1 MKVTIEQ
8 TLDQA
13 GTGAF
18 QRGLLGVFGLVWAA
32 DAMQVLAV
40 GFTGAS
46 IARTFGLTI
55 PQALQTGTLFF
66 LGMLIGAAAFGRLA
80 DKYGRRRVLLITVAC
95 DAVFGLLSAFA
106 PNFGILLALRFMTGV
121 AVGGTLPVDYAMMAE
136 FLPARNRGRWLVMLE
151 GFWAVGTVIIAL
163 AAWATSLAGV
173 EDAWRYIFIVTAAP
187 ALIGIWLRLWVPE
200 SPMHLLKSERP
211 EEAKS
216 VMNRVLRRNGKP
228 ELPPKA
234 RLEAPLMVTNEKLLS
249 PNLRQRTLTT
259 LAIWFLVSVSYYGI
273 FTWIPAKLAGD
284 GFGFVR
290 GYGFLVVVALAQL
303 PGYALAAYG
312 VEAWGG
318 RKKTLIAFLFISA
331 AACALFTVANSS
343 AVVGAS
349 ILIMSF
355 ALLGTWGGAL
365 YAFTPEL
372 YPTGLRASGMGAAGA
387 MARLGGLLAPSALA
401 LVISQSFYVAVAL
414 FAGGLLALAGIIAF
428 FIDVETRQKA
438 LD

>member
-1 MKVTIEQ
+1 MKMTIEQ

-40 GFTGAS
+40 GFTGAA
-46 IARTFGLTI
+46 IAKTFGLTV

-66 LGMLIGAAAFGRLA
+66 LGMLIGAALFGRLA

-95 DAVFGLLSAFA
+95 DALFGLLSAFA
-106 PNFGILLALRFMTGV
+106 PGFGILLALRFMTGV

-200 SPMHLLKSERP
+200 SPMHLLKSGRP

-234 RLEAPLMVTNEKLLS
+234 RLEAPLMATGEKLLS

-312 VEAWGG
+312 VEAWG

-355 ALLGTWGGAL
+355 ALLGTWGAL

-414 FAGGLLALAGIIAF
+414 FAGLLALAGIIAF

>member
-40 GFTGAS
+40 GFTGAA
-46 IARTFGLTI
+46 IAKTFGLTI

-66 LGMLIGAAAFGRLA
+66 LGMLIGAAVFGRLA

-106 PNFGILLALRFMTGV
+106 PSFGVLLALRFMTGV

-136 FLPARNRGRWLVMLE
+136 FLPAKNRGRWLVMLE

-200 SPMHLLKSERP
+200 SPMHLLKSGRQ

-234 RLEAPLMVTNEKLLS
+234 RLEAPFMVTGEKLLS

-259 LAIWFLVSVSYYGI
+259 MAIWFLVSVSYYGI

-312 VEAWGG
+312 VEAWG
-318 RKKTLIAFLFISA
+318 RKKTLITFLFISA

-355 ALLGTWGGAL
+355 ALLGTWGAL

-401 LVISQSFYVAVAL
+401 LVISQSFYLAVAL
-414 FAGGLLALAGIIAF
+414 FAGLLALAGIIAF

-438 LD
+438 LS

>member
-1 MKVTIEQ
+1 MKITIEQ
-8 TLDQA
+8 SLDQA

-40 GFTGAS
+40 GFTAAS
-46 IARTFGLTI
+46 IAKTFGLTV

-66 LGMLIGAAAFGRLA
+66 FGMLIGAAVFGRLA
-80 DKYGRRRVLLITVAC
+80 DRYGRRRVLLVTVAC

-106 PNFGILLALRFMTGV
+106 PGFEVLLVLRFLTGV

-136 FLPARNRGRWLVMLE
+136 FLPSKNRGRWLVMLE
-151 GFWAVGTVIIAL
+151 GFWAVGTVVIAL
-163 AAWATSLAGV
+163 AAWAASLAGV
-173 EDAWRYIFIVTAAP
+173 EDAWRYIFVVTAAP

-200 SPMHLLKSERP
+200 SPMHLLKSGRAD
-211 EEAKS
+211 EAKA
-216 VMNRVLRRNGKP
+216 VMNRVLRRNGKA

-234 RLEAPLMVTNEKLLS
+234 RLEAPLLATDERLLS
-249 PNLRQRTLTT
+249 PKLRQRTLAT

-312 VEAWGG
+312 VETWG
-318 RKKTLIAFLFISA
+318 RRKTLISFLFISA
-331 AACALFTVANSS
+331 AACALFTIADSS

-355 ALLGTWGGAL
+355 ALLGTWGAL

-372 YPTGLRASGMGAAGA
+372 YPTALRASGMGAAGA

-401 LVISQSFYVAVAL
+401 IVISQSFNVAVAM
-414 FAGGLLALAGIIAF
+414 FAGLLALAGVIAF
-428 FIDVETRQKA
+428 LINVETRQQA
-438 LD
+438 LN

>member
-1 MKVTIEQ
+1 MKITIEQ
-8 TLDQA
+8 SLDQA

-40 GFTGAS
+40 GFTAAS
-46 IARTFGLTI
+46 IAKTFGLTV

-66 LGMLIGAAAFGRLA
+66 FGMLVGAAVFGRLA
-80 DKYGRRRVLLITVAC
+80 DRYGRRRVLLVTVAC

-106 PNFGILLALRFMTGV
+106 PGFEVLLVLRFLTGV

-136 FLPARNRGRWLVMLE
+136 FLPSKNRGRWLVMLE
-151 GFWAVGTVIIAL
+151 GFWAVGTVVIAL
-163 AAWATSLAGV
+163 AAWAASLAGV
-173 EDAWRYIFIVTAAP
+173 EDAWRYIFVVTAAP

-200 SPMHLLKSERP
+200 SPMHLLKSGRAD
-211 EEAKS
+211 EAKA

-234 RLEAPLMVTNEKLLS
+234 RLEAPLLVTDERLLS
-249 PNLRQRTLTT
+249 PKLRQRTLAT

-312 VEAWGG
+312 VETWG
-318 RKKTLIAFLFISA
+318 RRRTLISFLFISA
-331 AACALFTVANSS
+331 AACALFTIADSS

-355 ALLGTWGGAL
+355 ALLGTWGAL

-372 YPTGLRASGMGAAGA
+372 YPTALRASGMGAAGA

-401 LVISQSFYVAVAL
+401 IVISQSFNVAVAM
-414 FAGGLLALAGIIAF
+414 FAGLLALAGVIAF
-428 FIDVETRQKA
+428 LINVETRQQA
-438 LD
+438 LN

>member
-18 QRGLLGVFGLVWAA
+18 QRGLMGVFGLVWAA

-46 IARTFGLTI
+46 IAQTFGLSV

-80 DKYGRRRVLLITVAC
+80 DKYGRRRVLLVTVAC

-106 PNFGILLALRFMTGV
+106 PGFGILLFLRFMTGV

-136 FLPARNRGRWLVMLE
+136 FLPTRNRGRWLVMLE
-151 GFWAVGTVIIAL
+151 GFWAVGTVVIAV
-163 AAWATSLAGV
+163 AAWATSLSGA
-173 EDAWRYIFIVTAAP
+173 EDGWRYIFIVTAAP

-200 SPMHLLKSERP
+200 SPMHLLKSGRS

-228 ELPPKA
+228 ELA
-234 RLEAPLMVTNEKLLS
+234 SNVRLEAPLMVTNEKLLS
-249 PNLRQRTLTT
+249 PNLRQRTLTA

-312 VEAWGG
+312 VETWG
-318 RKKTLIAFLFISA
+318 RRKTLITFLFISA
-331 AACALFTVANSS
+331 AACALFTVADSS
-343 AVVGAS
+343 QVVGAS

-355 ALLGTWGGAL
+355 ALLGTWGAL

-401 LVISQSFYVAVAL
+401 LVISQSFYIAVAL
-414 FAGGLLALAGIIAF
+414 FAGLLALAGIIAF

>member
-40 GFTGAS
+40 GFTGAA
-46 IARTFGLTI
+46 IAKTFGLTI

-66 LGMLIGAAAFGRLA
+66 LGMLIGAAVFGRLA

-106 PNFGILLALRFMTGV
+106 PSFGVLLALRFMTGV

-136 FLPARNRGRWLVMLE
+136 FLPAKNRGRWLVMLE

-173 EDAWRYIFIVTAAP
+173 EDAWRYIFVVTAAP

-200 SPMHLLKSERP
+200 SPMHLLKSGRP

-234 RLEAPLMVTNEKLLS
+234 RLEAPLMVTGEKLLS
-249 PNLRQRTLTT
+249 SNLRQRTLTT

-312 VEAWGG
+312 VETWG

-331 AACALFTVANSS
+331 AACVLFTVANSS
-343 AVVGAS
+343 AVVGSS

-355 ALLGTWGGAL
+355 ALLGTWGAL

-414 FAGGLLALAGIIAF
+414 FAGLLALAGIIAF

-438 LD
+438 LN

>member
-1 MKVTIEQ
+1 MKITIEQ
-8 TLDQA
+8 SLDQA

-40 GFTGAS
+40 GFTAAS
-46 IARTFGLTI
+46 IAKTFGLTV

-66 LGMLIGAAAFGRLA
+66 FGMLVGAAVFGRLA
-80 DKYGRRRVLLITVAC
+80 DRYGRRRVLLVTVAC

-106 PNFGILLALRFMTGV
+106 PGFEVLLALRFLTGV

-136 FLPARNRGRWLVMLE
+136 FLPSKNRGRWLVMLE
-151 GFWAVGTVIIAL
+151 GFWAVGTVVIAL
-163 AAWATSLAGV
+163 AAWAASLAGV
-173 EDAWRYIFIVTAAP
+173 EDAWRYIFVVTAAP

-200 SPMHLLKSERP
+200 SPMHLLKSGRAD
-211 EEAKS
+211 EAKS

-234 RLEAPLMVTNEKLLS
+234 RLEAPLLVTNERLLS
-249 PNLRQRTLTT
+249 PKLRQRTLAT

-312 VEAWGG
+312 VETWG
-318 RKKTLIAFLFISA
+318 RRKTLITFLFISA
-331 AACALFTVANSS
+331 AACALFTIADSS

-355 ALLGTWGGAL
+355 ALLGTWGAL

-372 YPTGLRASGMGAAGA
+372 YPTALRASGMGAAGA
-387 MARLGGLLAPSALA
+387 MARLGGLLAPSALTI
-401 LVISQSFYVAVAL
+401 VISQSFNVAVAM
-414 FAGGLLALAGIIAF
+414 FAGLLALAGVIAF
-428 FIDVETRQKA
+428 LINVETRQQA
-438 LD
+438 LN

>member
-66 LGMLIGAAAFGRLA
+66 LGMLIGAAVFGRLA
-80 DKYGRRRVLLITVAC
+80 DKYGRRRVLLVTVAC

-151 GFWAVGTVIIAL
+151 GFWAVGTVIIAF

-312 VEAWGG
+312 VEAWG

-355 ALLGTWGGAL
+355 ALLGTWGAL

-372 YPTGLRASGMGAAGA
+372 YPTELRASGMGAAGA

-414 FAGGLLALAGIIAF
+414 FAGLLALAGIIAF